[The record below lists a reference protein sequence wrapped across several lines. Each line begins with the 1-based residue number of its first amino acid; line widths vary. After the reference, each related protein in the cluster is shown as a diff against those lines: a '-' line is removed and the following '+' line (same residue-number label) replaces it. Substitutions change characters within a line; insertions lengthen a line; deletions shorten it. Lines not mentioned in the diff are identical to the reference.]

1 MLLSMGSC
9 CGRTSGHAS
18 VPRDDV
24 AEPRQE
30 RAGVHTPQKQPEQAT
45 RHPAAVRAGT
55 KRRDHKKVELRNLG
69 KTKAKRARR
78 EALPI
83 RLLRAHVTSGA

>member
-1 MLLSMGSC
+1 
-9 CGRTSGHAS
+9 
-18 VPRDDV
+18 V